1 MEAHL
6 LLLEQTRHHYHWL
19 GRAIEGLDEALAG
32 RELPGAPPPLTWQVT
47 HLIEQVEST
56 AEALCGQERPPGDLP
71 SDWGGLVDRL
81 KASMEKAVS
90 GLAGLGP
97 EELESPPLV
106 PLHPGLEEALRTR
119 LRWWSGHV
127 FHVAYHLGQI
137 GSLRSAHGL
146 GWPS

>member
-6 LLLEQTRHHYHWL
+6 LLLEQTRHHYRWL
-19 GRAIEGLDEALAG
+19 GRAIEGFDGALAG
-32 RELPGAPPPLTWQVT
+32 RELQGAPPPLTWQVT

-56 AEALCGQERPPGDLP
+56 AEALCGIQRPLKPLP
-71 SDWGGLVDRL
+71 SSWNELTDRL
-81 KASMEKAVS
+81 RASMDGALS
-90 GLAGLGP
+90 GLATLGP
-97 EELESPPLV
+97 VELESAPLV
-106 PLHPGLEEALRTR
+106 PLHPGLEDALRTR